1 MARYERSYSGERR
14 TALLHIQL
22 TPSERAELEAA
33 AVAHGAANL
42 SAYARQLLFRRA
54 AAVVA
59 EMRRNPEAKALAD
72 ELRAIGVNLNQLTR
86 YANIHG
92 ELADRC
98 DDLDDVL
105 TAIKAATARVIGL

>member
-59 EMRRNPEAKALAD
+59 EMRRNPEAKELAD
-72 ELRAIGVNLNQLTR
+72 QLRAIGVNLNQLAR

-92 ELADRC
+92 ELADRG
-98 DDLDDVL
+98 DDLDEVL